1 MTAPADRTPR
11 AKGSR
16 RASLTTIVRRAM
28 TGECALPAG
37 ASLLVAVSGGPDS
50 MALLSVL
57 ARVGPALDLAVHAH
71 GVDHGLRPDAARE
84 LDLAEAFARS
94 VGVPFDRTRVAVP
107 AGANLQAR
115 ARALRW
121 RALADAARGLDAAI
135 ATAHHADDRAETLL
149 MRLLRGAGARGLG
162 VLPPRARAP
171 EAPSIAVVRPLLRA
185 RRADVLLHV
194 ARHAVPCAHDPS
206 NADPRYLRT
215 AVRRE
220 VLPLLAKL
228 DPNVVRHLEALADEL
243 VNGEPRGKS
252 LEWASSLPRSTQLA
266 VARLLTTEAGDARV
280 WLPGGLMVSAD
291 PRARR
296 SAGSRGA
303 EGAARPRT
311 PGARARVVSEKP
323 SG

>member
-1 MTAPADRTPR
+1 MTAPADRTTR

-16 RASLTTIVRRAM
+16 RASLTTLVRRAM

-107 AGANLQAR
+107 AGANLQAH
-115 ARALRW
+115 
-121 RALADAARGLDAAI
+121 ARG
-135 ATAHHADDRAETLL
+135 RC
-149 MRLLRGAGARGLG
+149 AGARWPTRRAARRGDRHGAPRQYRSLRRCSCACSAA
-162 VLPPRARAP
+162 PARAASASCPRAPARRRR
-171 EAPSIAVVRPLLRA
+171 SRSRSSVLLRA